1 MSIST
6 DARPVGLPPASALI
20 AAPTRARFLLAALVL
35 AAAILVS
42 GCTGSRGGPIPY
54 EPTGFQ
60 APDAPQPLKLD
71 EDYKIA
77 PLDTL
82 KIAIFQVPDLSG
94 EYEVDLTGHIAMP
107 LLGNVEAAN
116 LTTADLDTA
125 LTRKLGEKYLQS
137 PDVSVGITKS
147 TSRVVT
153 VDGSVRQPGQ
163 FQVAGQTTLMQ
174 VVAMARGADEN
185 ANPRRIAIFRTI
197 QGQRMAAAFDLVSI
211 RRGQM
216 EDPKVY
222 PGDIVVVDGSKVK
235 AIQREILQTLPL
247 ISIFR
252 PF

>member
-1 MSIST
+1 MST
-6 DARPVGLPPASALI
+6 DARPVGLPPASAFI
-20 AAPTRARFLLAALVL
+20 ASPVGARLLFVALVL
-35 AAAILVS
+35 AAAALLS
-42 GCTGSRGGPIPY
+42 GCAGSRGGPIPY

-82 KIAIFQVPDLSG
+82 KISVFQVPDLSG
-94 EYEVDLTGHIAMP
+94 EFEVDLTGHIPMP
-107 LLGNVEAAN
+107 LLGNVPAAN
-116 LTTADLDTA
+116 MTTAELDA
-125 LTRKLGEKYLQS
+125 VLTRRLGEKYLQS

-163 FQVAGQTTLMQ
+163 FQIAGQTTLMQ

-216 EDPKVY
+216 EDPKVF
-222 PGDIVVVDGSKVK
+222 PGDIVVVDGSKTK
-235 AIQREILQTLPL
+235 ALQREILQTLPIL
-247 ISIFR
+247 SIFR

>member
-1 MSIST
+1 MST
-6 DARPVGLPPASALI
+6 DARPVGVPPASAFF
-20 AAPTRARFLLAALVL
+20 AVPARASLFFAAL
-35 AAAILVS
+35 ILVAALMLS
-42 GCTGSRGGPIPY
+42 GCAGSRGGPIPY
-54 EPTGFQ
+54 EPEGFQ
-60 APDAPQPLKLD
+60 APDAPQPLQLS

-82 KIAIFQVPDLSG
+82 KISVFQVPDLSG
-94 EYEVDLTGHIAMP
+94 DFEVDLTGHIPMP
-107 LLGNVEAAN
+107 LLGNVSAAN
-116 LTTADLDTA
+116 MTTAELDA
-125 LTRKLGEKYLQS
+125 LLTRKLGEKYLQS

-147 TSRVVT
+147 ASRVVT

-163 FQVAGQTTLMQ
+163 FQVAGSTTLMQ
-174 VVAMARGADEN
+174 AVALARGTDEN

-222 PGDIVVVDGSKVK
+222 PGDIVVVDGSKTK
-235 AIQREILQTLPL
+235 AIQREILQSLPIL
-247 ISIFR
+247 SIFR